1 MATCV
6 QHITFADTTPPVITC
21 PADKVPTRRSSA
33 HPADTG
39 SATATDNC
47 GGTPAI
53 SHTDAA
59 TPATSTGK
67 DGIYGT
73 ERATDVC
80 GNESTCVQHISFADS
95 TPPVIA
101 CAADKVLACGDST
114 DPADTGSARSE
125 ERRVGK
131 EGRTRTAAAPPA
143 KCTDKAGLNRTWKA
157 TDACRSPHTC

>member
-53 SHTDAA
+53 THTDAA
-59 TPATSTGK
+59 TPANCTGK
-67 DGIYGT
+67 AGI
-73 ERATDVC
+73 
-80 GNESTCVQHISFADS
+80 
-95 TPPVIA
+95 
-101 CAADKVLACGDST
+101 
-114 DPADTGSARSE
+114 
-125 ERRVGK
+125 
-131 EGRTRTAAAPPA
+131 
-143 KCTDKAGLNRTWKA
+143 NRTWKA
-157 TDACRSPHTC
+157 TDACGNMATCVQHITFVDTTPPVIACPPDKQLQCGDSTAPANTGTATATDNCGGKPAITFTDAPTPPTRRS